1 MLNGMKEGKA
11 WRTSEGFPQGTSQKI
26 NYRKKFKMSLELNY

>member
-1 MLNGMKEGKA
+1 MLNGMEEGKA

-26 NYRKKFKMSLELNY
+26 NYRKKFKMSLELTY